1 MEAVG
6 RLAGGVAHDF
16 NNLLTAIFNFGSFVL
31 ETLSEGDAA
40 HEDMQQVLG
49 AAQRAQNLTRQLLAF
64 SRQQPINPRLV
75 NSNTLVID
83 IEKLLRRLLGEDIDY
98 ATRLETDL
106 WGIRIDPGAFEQV
119 LVNLAINSRDAM
131 PCGGR
136 LVVGTSNVE
145 VDEALAQALGF
156 NAPLGQYMVLTV
168 IDTGIG
174 MDLETQKRIFDP
186 FFTTKETGKGT
197 GLGLA
202 TCYGIVKQAG
212 GFIHVE
218 SEPNQGTTF
227 KVFLPRFEQSPADQ
241 KGDSVIPTLKGT
253 ETILVVE
260 DDRQVLE
267 PTVRTLS
274 HFGYRVLQASSG
286 EDALRLCAAVPQ
298 PIHLLLSDIVMP
310 KMSGPE
316 LVQHIAPRH
325 PEMKVLYMSGYAGY
339 GAGGRANASVPQAET
354 LEKPFT
360 PQILARR
367 IREVLDS
374 GK

>member
-1 MEAVG
+1 
-6 RLAGGVAHDF
+6 
-16 NNLLTAIFNFGSFVL
+16 
-31 ETLSEGDAA
+31 
-40 HEDMQQVLG
+40 
-49 AAQRAQNLTRQLLAF
+49 
-64 SRQQPINPRLV
+64 
-75 NSNTLVID
+75 
-83 IEKLLRRLLGEDIDY
+83 
-98 ATRLETDL
+98 
-106 WGIRIDPGAFEQV
+106 
-119 LVNLAINSRDAM
+119 
-131 PCGGR
+131 
-136 LVVGTSNVE
+136 
-145 VDEALAQALGF
+145 
-156 NAPLGQYMVLTV
+156 MVLTV